1 MATYDD
7 VSNQNITVIGLC
19 GAVGTFV
26 IIIGLQAMY
35 HNFELREFE
44 RKVVKAP
51 TIGPESF
58 LSDQRNR
65 LNTYG
70 WVDREKQIVAIPIEE
85 AMALTVNRESQKQ
98 KRGSDHDHQSSQ
110 SF

>member
-7 VSNQNITVIGLC
+7 VSNQNVTVIGLC

-26 IIIGLQAMY
+26 IIIALQTMY
-35 HNFELREFE
+35 HNFEWREFE

-51 TIGPESF
+51 MIGPESL
-58 LSDQRNR
+58 LSDQRSR

-70 WVDREKQIVAIPIEE
+70 WVDRDKKIVAIPIED
-85 AMALTVNRESQKQ
+85 AMALTVNRENQKQ
-98 KRGSDHDHQSSQ
+98 KRGSDHENQSRQ